1 MFTGDCSNN
10 AHCDDGEP
18 CNGFEV
24 CNSGSC
30 ENGTPLACDTGDLV
44 VVVPYNQTAVPV
56 RDVVTAIP
64 TITRVDAYLLVER
77 AGSMSDEVL
86 ELKNNVNTALRAA
99 ACFPIGTAFPPNC
112 IQSLYS
118 GVGMIGY
125 AGSFGEAYRHR
136 KDIQQDPS
144 ALAERFI
151 TTEPAGRPD
160 RTSKLAMWATAT
172 GKANINAGCTIGS
185 SFSSTG
191 SCDSSPAGENG
202 IGYPCFRDNALRSM
216 ILFTDMAPSD
226 GHGCTTIV
234 KTTSDALD
242 AGVRIMS
249 LYGDGASP
257 ATITE
262 LELFAT
268 NTEAIDVSNGNAP
281 LVFDGG
287 TGKVASSLT
296 NAILT
301 MAQGARLTQLTASAT
316 DDPSDGVDAMQFID
330 AFETA
335 ALGTV
340 DCTDG
345 LFEQDTDF
353 DGRADAYL
361 AVTAGTPVCWSVLPN
376 MNTSVAST
384 GSAQIFKVTV
394 SVDDIGYAGLDQTEV
409 LFVVP
414 PN

>member
-1 MFTGDCSNN
+1 
-10 AHCDDGEP
+10 
-18 CNGFEV
+18 
-24 CNSGSC
+24 
-30 ENGTPLACDTGDLV
+30 
-44 VVVPYNQTAVPV
+44 
-56 RDVVTAIP
+56 
-64 TITRVDAYLLVER
+64 
-77 AGSMSDEVL
+77 
-86 ELKNNVNTALRAA
+86 
-99 ACFPIGTAFPPNC
+99 
-112 IQSLYS
+112 
-118 GVGMIGY
+118 
-125 AGSFGEAYRHR
+125 
-136 KDIQQDPS
+136 
-144 ALAERFI
+144 
-151 TTEPAGRPD
+151 
-160 RTSKLAMWATAT
+160 MWATAT